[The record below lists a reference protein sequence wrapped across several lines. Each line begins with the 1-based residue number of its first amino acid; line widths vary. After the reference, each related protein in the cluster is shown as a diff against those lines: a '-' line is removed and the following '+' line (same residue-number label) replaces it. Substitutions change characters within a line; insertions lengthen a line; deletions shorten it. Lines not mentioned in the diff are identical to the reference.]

1 LLFTC
6 SNACSFGEAN
16 PTPTALLAFAIC
28 MNLILAIHVQVAF
41 VSIIYPCL
49 VLQYMGQ
56 AAFFSKNFHHKS
68 ISFYESIPDKPIFQG
83 FSMSM
88 IMPWTDDNFGII
100 TEPVFWP
107 VFVMGTLASIVASQ
121 AIISTT
127 FLIVKQCHAFGCF
140 PRVKV
145 IHTSRW
151 ICGQIYI
158 PEINW
163 ILMVL
168 CLAVTIGFQDT
179 IIYWSCLW

>member
-1 LLFTC
+1 
-6 SNACSFGEAN
+6 
-16 PTPTALLAFAIC
+16 
-28 MNLILAIHVQVAF
+28 
-41 VSIIYPCL
+41 
-49 VLQYMGQ
+49 
-56 AAFFSKNFHHKS
+56 
-68 ISFYESIPDKPIFQG
+68 
-83 FSMSM
+83 MSM

-151 ICGQIYI
+151 IC
-158 PEINW
+158 
-163 ILMVL
+163 
-168 CLAVTIGFQDT
+168 
-179 IIYWSCLW
+179 

>member
-1 LLFTC
+1 
-6 SNACSFGEAN
+6 
-16 PTPTALLAFAIC
+16 
-28 MNLILAIHVQVAF
+28 MN
-41 VSIIYPCL
+41 
-49 VLQYMGQ
+49 
-56 AAFFSKNFHHKS
+56 
-68 ISFYESIPDKPIFQG
+68 
-83 FSMSM
+83 
-88 IMPWTDDNFGII
+88 DDNFDIT

-107 VFVMGTLASIVASQ
+107 VFVIGTLASIVASQ
-121 AIISTT
+121 TIISAT

-163 ILMVL
+163 MLMLL

-179 IIYWSCLW
+179 TIIGHAYGKLLCSSPHLIKFWQNHKIPYEVLFVSFGYKTNFFALISNIAAVYS